1 MVAWATS
8 RPVALADMCLGERD
22 AAPDTERARLDFDL
36 ANGGVEWLKEAR
48 VVRGFIRV
56 QRNTASPSAT
66 EISSAPTS
74 LAVGGDGK
82 RPSTIACRKS
92 RAASSLLAALSAPGS
107 CQLMLF
113 LLEQGMQ
120 SDAIVV
126 QRTRSA
132 RSGCPASAGR
142 HLSGADSR
150 RDLPAEAVRQEL
162 QVDDGCHGPGEP
174 LEEPTLPPPAQQ
186 DDALGLRAG
195 WPRLESAAA
204 HLRRSCQTPLG
215 APPSSLLD
223 RGMGRRRCRAGTCL
237 WANAIVNTPPVPV
250 GKHTFVQWTI
260 PGVGKPTTLRPGGG
274 KAYPSAT
281 ACARTLRSTS
291 TAESGS

>member
-1 MVAWATS
+1 MWWRGRPAGRLRLRTCASANATRPPTRSARALTSISPMAVWSGSRKLGLYVDSSGCSGTPPRRQRRRSARRLQVLPLVA
-8 RPVALADMCLGERD
+8 
-22 AAPDTERARLDFDL
+22 
-36 ANGGVEWLKEAR
+36 
-48 VVRGFIRV
+48 
-56 QRNTASPSAT
+56 TASGRRRSPAG
-66 EISSAPTS
+66 S
-74 LAVGGDGK
+74 LA
-82 RPSTIACRKS
+82 
-92 RAASSLLAALSAPGS
+92 L
-107 CQLMLF
+107 
-113 LLEQGMQ
+113 QGMQ